1 MSSGRNDVAL
11 ALSAAL
17 AAAIGWTS
25 PAGAQQTQ
33 PTTPPP
39 ATSSQPQGAASEKQ
53 TISADRPGFGDG
65 TGIAPIGHFQLELG
79 YQFTFSDRND
89 IESQTHDGPLTLAR
103 VGIIDD
109 RLELRVGTVG
119 YEYSRTDSGSGFE
132 TESGFNDVRVGAK
145 VKLWDQDKYLPCVA
159 LIASTS
165 LGLGSKNISDREVEP
180 ALELSWSL
188 AVAGGFNVGGSASVM
203 YASTDGD
210 RFVQGAGSVLVGYAI
225 SDRIGA
231 FAEYF
236 LISPISDGAGTAHYV
251 DFGVTYLLTDHTQL
265 DATAGFGLNDEADKF
280 FVGGGVSFLF

>member
-1 MSSGRNDVAL
+1 MSPRQIDVAYVL
-11 ALSAAL
+11 TAAL
-17 AAAIGWTS
+17 AAVIGWTN
-25 PAGAQQTQ
+25 PAGAQESQ
-33 PTTPPP
+33 PTAPPP
-39 ATSSQPQGAASEKQ
+39 PPPQSTPAETPL

-65 TGIAPIGHFQLELG
+65 TGIVPIGHFQLELG

-89 IESQTHDGPLTLAR
+89 VESQTHDGPLTLAR

-159 LIASTS
+159 LVASTT

-180 ALELSWSL
+180 SLELAWSL
-188 AVAGGFNVGGSASVM
+188 AIAGGFSVGGSASVI

-210 RFVQGAGSVLVGYAI
+210 RFVQGAGSVLVGYSI

-236 LISPISDGAGTAHYV
+236 LISPNTKGSGTVHYV
-251 DFGVTYLLTDHTQL
+251 DFGATYLLTDQIQL
-265 DATAGFGLNDEADKF
+265 DATVGFGLNDEADKF